1 MTITRYY
8 LYVNWYKF
16 RIYENCLNY
25 ELMSENQ
32 MRKFLIILLILSS
45 MSIPFAAAHP
55 FTEETVPS
63 LTSNSPT
70 GVSEVI
76 VYFSEPVELDF
87 STIKVLDS
95 NGDQIDNKD
104 TSYYEGEGSLIVS
117 TPPLEDGVYTVSTKV
132 LSKIDGHLVP
142 DAFLF
147 AVGDAI
153 VDPALLGKEKPSE
166 LIFLPEA
173 GARFP
178 GLVGQTI
185 VLGVVIASL
194 IIWGTQNKQLIKE
207 ELDKIEFFHHG
218 KFMSITGIGLGLVF
232 ISNILMIAVQTIRLE
247 ASPIDAIQTNF
258 GTTWIIRMSI
268 TIILLGIWFGLDR
281 KKILTK
287 KNQIPLLI
295 ATLVLIGTSSM
306 IGHGAASGETSALVL
321 DYIHNLVAAIW
332 IGGIF
337 YFVFTL
343 LPTFSQL
350 KEPIRE
356 KMSLLLI
363 PRFSIAFIIAIGVVI
378 ITGPTLMWF
387 LESDVGLITESVFGQ
402 LIILKIAIAAIMIG
416 LGGFFQFRVQKNA
429 EKNLQ
434 SGKITVHKKL
444 KRSLKVDAALGIIL
458 LGVVA
463 LLTNGTLP
471 AGEIQKVDAQEI
483 VYGFK
488 TVEFTENAKFDI
500 KISPF
505 TSGVNTISVKVS
517 DFDGNQLYDSDQI
530 KVKLSNPSKSIS
542 PIEVP
547 MSIEKFSDPIEYQG
561 ELTFGFSGEWQVEIE
576 TLRTENANESIIMN
590 LLVKPRLTNIQ
601 TQIIEYELPEDAKPL
616 FPLYDGGDSIWISD
630 ASAPR
635 LWQFSLDKQEF
646 SSYSFN
652 GLSTIF
658 LTQDNKGRV
667 WFTDTPRNQIG
678 FIDTVTKQITT
689 KTIPKLDPV
698 ISENSP
704 IFIQADFDGNI
715 WVTIINKDRI
725 VKYLPELDVFEEIV
739 LPDKQSLPFA
749 LTIDKDGK
757 IWYSTSGAGKIGFID
772 PKDNQITQIS
782 SKVPLEAPEDL
793 IFDNDGNLWIAEHT
807 GLAITKFN
815 PVLETFERISV
826 PDEEALPFGMTFDK
840 YGNIWFA
847 QHTVDNIG
855 VYDPDNNNLIE
866 VPVPTETSFV
876 QFMTTDGNDNVWFV
890 EQQSNK
896 IGIIKIIEI
905 PVIASQIQET
915 NGFGLKYTEIA
926 SPLIALGIIA
936 TSLFYV
942 KSIQDKRRLNSLIN
956 S

>member
-1 MTITRYY
+1 MKK
-8 LYVNWYKF
+8 V
-16 RIYENCLNY
+16 
-25 ELMSENQ
+25 
-32 MRKFLIILLILSS
+32 LIILLILSS
-45 MSIPFAAAHP
+45 MYIPFAAAHP
-55 FTEETVPS
+55 FTEETIPS

-70 GVSEVI
+70 GISEVI
-76 VYFSEPVELDF
+76 VYFSEPVELGF
-87 STIKVLDS
+87 STLKVLDN
-95 NGDQIDNKD
+95 NGNQIDNKD
-104 TSYYEGEGSLIVS
+104 TSYYEGDDSLIVS

-153 VDPALLGKEKPSE
+153 VDPSLLGQEKPSE

-185 VLGVVIASL
+185 VLGAVIASL
-194 IIWGTQNKQLIKE
+194 IIWGTQNKQLIRK
-207 ELDKIEFFHHG
+207 ELDKVESFHHG
-218 KFMSITGIGLGLVF
+218 KFMSITGIGLGLIF
-232 ISNILMIAVQTIRLE
+232 ASNILMIAVQTIRLE
-247 ASPIDAIQTNF
+247 TSPIEAIQTSF
-258 GTTWIIRMSI
+258 GTTWLIRMSI
-268 TIILLGIWFGLDR
+268 TVILLGIWFGLDR

-287 KNQIPLLI
+287 KNQIPMLI
-295 ATLVLIGTSSM
+295 TMLVLIGTSSI
-306 IGHGAASGETSALVL
+306 IGHGAASGETPALVL

-337 YFVFTL
+337 YFVFIL
-343 LPTFSQL
+343 LPTFTQL

-356 KMSLLLI
+356 KMSLI
-363 PRFSIAFIIAIGVVI
+363 VMPRFSIAFIIAVGIVI
-378 ITGPTLMWF
+378 ITGPTLLWF
-387 LESDVGLITESVFGQ
+387 LESDVELITESVYGQ
-402 LIILKIAIAAIMIG
+402 LIIIKITIAAIMIG

-444 KRSLKVDAALGIIL
+444 KRTLKVDAALGIIL

-500 KISPF
+500 EISPF
-505 TSGVNTISVKVS
+505 TSGANAISVKVS
-517 DFDGNQLYDSDQI
+517 DFDSNQLYDSDQI
-530 KVKLSNPSKSIS
+530 RVKVSNPSKNIS
-542 PIEVP
+542 SIEVP
-547 MSIEKFSDPIEYQG
+547 MSIKKLSDPIEHQG

-576 TLRTENANESIIMN
+576 AQRTENANESIIMN

-616 FPLYDGGDSIWISD
+616 FPLYDGKDSIWISD
-630 ASAPR
+630 ASSPR
-635 LWQFSLDKQEF
+635 LWQFSLDTQEF
-646 SSYSFN
+646 SSYSFD
-652 GLSTIF
+652 GLSTVF
-658 LTQDNKGRV
+658 LTQDNKGRI

-678 FIDTVTKQITT
+678 FFDPDTKQITT

-698 ISENSP
+698 ISENKP

-715 WVTIINKDRI
+715 WITIVNKYKI
-725 VKYLPELDVFEEIV
+725 LKYSPELDVFEEII
-739 LPDKQSLPFA
+739 LSDRESLPFA
-749 LTIDKDGK
+749 LTIDEDGN
-757 IWYSTSGAGKIGFID
+757 IWYSTSGSGEIGFID
-772 PKDNQITQIS
+772 PKNNQMTQIS
-782 SKVPLEAPEDL
+782 SEVLLQAPEAL
-793 IFDNDGNLWIAEHT
+793 IFDDDGNLWIAEHT
-807 GLAITKFN
+807 GSAITKFN

-855 VYDPDNNNLIE
+855 VYDPNNNNLIE
-866 VPVPTETSFV
+866 VPVPTETSFI
-876 QFMTTDGNDNVWFV
+876 QFMTSDGNDNVWFV
-890 EQQSNK
+890 EQQANK
-896 IGIIKIIEI
+896 IGTVKITEI
-905 PVIASQIQET
+905 PVIASQVQTTSNFE
-915 NGFGLKYTEIA
+915 LKYTEIA

-936 TSLFYV
+936 TALFYV
-942 KSIQDKRRLNSLIN
+942 KSIHDKRRLNSLIN